1 MNSVVGANF
10 NAGLKADST
19 GPGRRRQRLRA
30 LSPTAFRLV
39 KKTGIWYGY
48 AMSLVNRN
56 SNLILASKSPRR
68 RQLLEQAGLKVTVV
82 PSDFSENST
91 RRQDPT
97 IYARVMAEGKSRAV
111 ARLHPDDWVIGAYT
125 IVVVDHRILGK
136 PASGQE
142 ARAMLGQLSGRAHEV
157 YTGWCLQRFDRA
169 YRFSQTVKTE
179 VYFKHLSPDEIEWY
193 LQTGEP
199 FDKAGA
205 YGIQG
210 PGAFLVKE
218 IRGSYTNVVGLP
230 ICEVFEHL
238 LTANIVQLNPSR
250 SSPERMPDLP

>member
-1 MNSVVGANF
+1 MNSAVGANI
-10 NAGLKADST
+10 NAGLKADPA
-19 GPGRRRQRLRA
+19 GPVGGRQRLRA
-30 LSPTAFRLV
+30 MPPAAFRLV

-48 AMSLVNRN
+48 AMSLVYRN
-56 SNLILASKSPRR
+56 FNLILASKSPRR
-68 RQLLEQAGLKVTVV
+68 RQLLEQAGLKVTVI

-91 RRQDPT
+91 RRQDPPT
-97 IYARVMAEGKSRAV
+97 YARVLAEGKSSAV
-111 ARLHPDDWVIGAYT
+111 ARLHPDDWVVGADT
-125 IVVVDHRILGK
+125 IVVVDDRILGK
-136 PASGQE
+136 PASGKE
-142 ARAMLGQLSGRAHEV
+142 ARTMLGQLSGRAHEV
-157 YTGWCLQRFDRA
+157 YTGWCLQRFGRA

-179 VYFKHLSPDEIEWY
+179 VYFKHLSPGEIEWY

-230 ICEVFEHL
+230 VCEVLDHL
-238 LTANIVQLNPSR
+238 LTANIVQLNP
-250 SSPERMPDLP
+250 